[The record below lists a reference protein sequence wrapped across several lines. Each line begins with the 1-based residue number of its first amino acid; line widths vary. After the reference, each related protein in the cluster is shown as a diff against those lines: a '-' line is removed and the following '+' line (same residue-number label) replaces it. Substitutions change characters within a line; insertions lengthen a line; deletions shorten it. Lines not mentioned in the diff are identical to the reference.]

1 MYVNRSAM
9 KAITRAA
16 AQSVSP
22 RRVLTWGSF
31 GAAWFGLRALL
42 KAGRAADEV
51 LYPEWRD
58 QPVRQPVFLF
68 ANGRSGTTMLH
79 RLMSLDE
86 ANFAGFKLYQS
97 IFSAV
102 AYQRFFQAWDQS
114 PLAPV
119 GRAGVGLINRAFFNG
134 WQGIHELGID
144 KEEEDEALFAYALN
158 SSAVSLLNPYMED
171 YEDIGWLDG
180 QPAEDRRRFMD
191 FYEATLKKHLFA
203 AGPEKRFLNKNVFF
217 APRIKTMRERF
228 PDARFIYL
236 VRHPYEALPSWLNM
250 FYEKWVSHSPEL
262 AHDSPQAKTLAQM
275 SFAFYRYVLEVR
287 KQIPEEQLHFVRYA
301 DLVRDPKGE
310 VERVYAWLG
319 LELTPAYRAVLDEA
333 TSKQRKYKSKHRYSL
348 AQFGLSEQDIYDEL
362 KDVFEAF
369 GFER

>member
-1 MYVNRSAM
+1 M

-16 AQSVSP
+16 SRSFSP
-22 RRVLTWGSF
+22 RRAVTWGSF
-31 GAAWFGLRALL
+31 GAAWVGLRAVLQ
-42 KAGRAADEV
+42 AGRAVDEV
-51 LYPEWRD
+51 LFPEWRD
-58 QPVRQPVFLF
+58 QAVREPVFLF

-86 ANFAGFKLYQS
+86 KNFAGFKLYQS

-102 AYQRFFQAWDQS
+102 AYQRFFQAWDKS
-114 PLAPV
+114 AFGPV
-119 GRAGVGLINRAFFNG
+119 GRAGVNLINKAFFDG

-180 QPAEDRRRFMD
+180 QPADDRRRFMD
-191 FYEATLKKHLFA
+191 FYEATLKKHLFS

-250 FYEKWVSHSPEL
+250 FYEKWISHSPEL
-262 AHDSPQAKTLAQM
+262 EHDSPQAKTLAQM
-275 SFAFYRYVLEVR
+275 SYAFYRYVLEVR
-287 KQIPEEQLHFVRYA
+287 AQIPAEQLRFVRYA
-301 DLVRDPKGE
+301 DLVRDPKRV
-310 VERVYAWLG
+310 VEEVYAWLG
-319 LELTPAYRAVLDEA
+319 LELTPAYRTVLEAA
-333 TSKQRKYKSKHRYSL
+333 TSRQRRYKSKHSYSL
-348 AQFGLSEQDIYDEL
+348 EQFGLTKDDVYEEL